1 MRRRSRP
8 FLLLVTFVLAFLIYK
23 SQPLLKLLSEDGA
36 LDATSASQLFTEAQ
50 KHSDQDLIP
59 KIIHQTYKTTSVPLK
74 WQQMQNM
81 ILKYH
86 DDYEY
91 MVCLH
96 PFLTKPS

>member
-1 MRRRSRP
+1 MRRRSRR
-8 FLLLVTFVLAFLIYK
+8 FLLLVTFVLAFLIYR
-23 SQPLLKLLSEDGA
+23 SQPLLKLLSEVGA
-36 LDATSASQLFTEAQ
+36 LDTISASQLFTEAQ
-50 KHSDQDLIP
+50 KYSNPDLIP
-59 KIIHQTYKTTSVPLK
+59 KIIHQTYKNTSIPLK

-91 MVCLH
+91 MVCQH